1 MRHGLKMGYYF
12 SDWSVVNYMLRNP
25 LGIRRTVRKQSIRR
39 KLKHISTGV
48 DEHGK
53 QKEDPKSGVPL

>member
-1 MRHGLKMGYYF
+1 
-12 SDWSVVNYMLRNP
+12 VNYMLRNP